1 LIIVTKHTKS
11 VSFNRYIKALQFTS
25 DTLKLTFI
33 GENNMTQSILDVRGI
48 GPATQ
53 VTLAKNGFKTIHDL
67 ASTTVE
73 ILVLIPGF
81 NELKA
86 AQVIA
91 HARELVVGEIPADKP
106 VKDKV
111 KKIKESKDSKKS
123 KKKDKNKTKKD
134 KKKDDDKK
142 KKKSK
147 KKK

>member
-1 LIIVTKHTKS
+1 
-11 VSFNRYIKALQFTS
+11 
-25 DTLKLTFI
+25 
-33 GENNMTQSILDVRGI
+33 MTQSILDVRGI

-53 VTLAKNGFKTIHDL
+53 ATLAKNGFKTIHDL

-73 ILVLIPGF
+73 ILVLTPGI

-91 HARELVVGEIPADKP
+91 HARELIVGEIPADKP
-106 VKDKV
+106 AKDKV

-123 KKKDKNKTKKD
+123 KKKDKDKTKKD